1 MLFPGIEV
9 EGRSLGSINPT
20 MSQLPVKKRCPRGPR
35 KAAPPAMRE
44 DPPARFPGVVLCLVE
59 KRMGASRKAFLTNL
73 ARSKGFLVEEPS
85 SERLTHVVSEG
96 NSGDEV
102 IEWLKRKQNGC
113 VDAGGSNLALLDVSW
128 FSESMQAGRPVE
140 IEPRHCLTVT
150 VSVEK
155 PQDTW
160 LVAAYACQRR
170 SPLPNNNQLLTDAL
184 ETLAEEAHFCGHEGR
199 SLAFSRASSVL
210 KALPRTVRRVQELD
224 SLPCLGE
231 HSKRVIQ
238 EVLEDGTSAEVETIR
253 QSEKYQAMKLFTKIF
268 GVGVK
273 TAHQWY
279 QEGRRTLDD
288 LRGHPAQLSKE
299 QQAGL
304 IHYEDLNTPVK
315 RADAE
320 AIGQV
325 VREAVNKCL
334 PGASVTLTG
343 GFRRGKPSGHD
354 VDLLITHPV
363 EGQEAGLLKKVI
375 ACLDQQG
382 FLLYHSIHRNT
393 FESLEDS
400 DQEPSSHASSM
411 DQYERCFSIF
421 CLGDLPGDAQEGAG
435 AEKPSRVR
443 RTSGASRFW
452 KAVRVDLVVTPYSQF
467 PFALLGWTGSRIFER
482 DLRRFAKR
490 EKKMLLNSHTLYHLE
505 QKTWMSAASEKE
517 IFQHLGLEYIPPEER
532 NA

>member
-170 SPLPNNNQLLTDAL
+170 SPLPNNNQLLT
-184 ETLAEEAHFCGHEGR
+184 
-199 SLAFSRASSVL
+199 
-210 KALPRTVRRVQELD
+210 
-224 SLPCLGE
+224 
-231 HSKRVIQ
+231 